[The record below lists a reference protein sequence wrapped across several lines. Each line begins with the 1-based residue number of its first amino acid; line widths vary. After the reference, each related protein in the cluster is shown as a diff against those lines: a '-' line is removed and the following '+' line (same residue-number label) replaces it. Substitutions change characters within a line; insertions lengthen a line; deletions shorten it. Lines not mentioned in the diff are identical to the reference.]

1 MTMAEQE
8 YVPGTETEPA
18 QAVRAADTALPGQ
31 LPPSQPPPQQAPH
44 RQRPPRRLPRRLSG
58 LWVTLAS
65 GAIVL
70 VLLLIFILEN
80 GKNVDIAYFG
90 AHGQLPL
97 GVALLFAAV
106 FGNLLVLLPWAGRM
120 LQLRMAARRRRKHPP
135 GSSDVANP
143 PQPGSVTS
151 E

>member
-1 MTMAEQE
+1 MTMADQE
-8 YVPGTETEPA
+8 HVPSAETQPE
-18 QAVRAADTALPGQ
+18 QAVRAQDAAPPR
-31 LPPSQPPPQQAPH
+31 LPPS
-44 RQRPPRRLPRRLSG
+44 RRLPRRLGG
-58 LWVTLAS
+58 LWVTLTS

-80 GKNVDIAYFG
+80 GKSVDIAYFG
-90 AHGQLPL
+90 AHGHLPL

-120 LQLRMAARRRRKHPP
+120 LQLRIAARRRRKHPP
-135 GSSDVANP
+135 RPSETANP
-143 PQPGSVTS
+143 PQPGNATS

>member
-1 MTMAEQE
+1 MTMTEQE
-8 YVPGTETEPA
+8 HVPGTETEPA
-18 QAVRAADTALPGQ
+18 QAVRAADTA
-31 LPPSQPPPQQAPH
+31 PPSQPPQQPPS
-44 RQRPPRRLPRRLSG
+44 RQRPARRLPRRLSG
-58 LWVTLAS
+58 LWVTLTS

-90 AHGQLPL
+90 VHGQLPL

-106 FGNLLVLLPWAGRM
+106 FGNLLVLVPWAGRM
-120 LQLRMAARRRRKHPP
+120 LQLRMAARRRRKHPLP
-135 GSSDVANP
+135 GETVNP
-143 PQPGSVTS
+143 PQPGSATP

>member
-1 MTMAEQE
+1 MTMAEKE
-8 YVPGTETEPA
+8 HVPDTETEPA
-18 QAVRAADTALPGQ
+18 QAVRAPDTPLPGQ
-31 LPPSQPPPQQAPH
+31 PPQQAPH

-80 GKNVDIAYFG
+80 GKSVDIAYFG

-120 LQLRMAARRRRKHPP
+120 LQLRMAARRRRKHPLR
-135 GSSDVANP
+135 SSDAANP
-143 PQPGSVTS
+143 PQPG
-151 E
+151 